1 MFELLLK
8 RFRRPKPA
16 YRPIAPP
23 QARRVVLTIACRDA
37 LRAGLAPE
45 IDRRH
50 EGIVYLIGQTDGAT
64 SLLAAVVRP
73 RAATTRGS
81 FHVDATAMRPVVEA
95 ASAAGLQVVGQLH
108 THPKEAFHSPGDEAG
123 ALIRFNGF
131 VSIVLPDYGAR
142 LPRFDGAAVYMFS
155 SAARRF
161 VQLGPADV
169 SVLPARLP

>member
-1 MFELLLK
+1 MFDRLLN

-16 YRPIAPP
+16 YRRITPP
-23 QARRVVLTIACRDA
+23 QTRRVVLTAACRDA
-37 LRAGLAPE
+37 LQAGLAPE

-50 EGIVYLIGQTDGAT
+50 EGVVYLIGQTGGAT
-64 SLLAAVVRP
+64 SLLAAVFRP
-73 RAATTRGS
+73 RAATSSGS
-81 FHVDATAMRPVVEA
+81 FHVDATAMRPVVET

-108 THPKEAFHSPGDEAG
+108 THPNEAFHSAGDEAG

-142 LPRFDGAAVYMFS
+142 LPSFDGAAVYMFS

-161 VQLGPADV
+161 VQLELTDV
-169 SVLPARLP
+169 SVLPERLP